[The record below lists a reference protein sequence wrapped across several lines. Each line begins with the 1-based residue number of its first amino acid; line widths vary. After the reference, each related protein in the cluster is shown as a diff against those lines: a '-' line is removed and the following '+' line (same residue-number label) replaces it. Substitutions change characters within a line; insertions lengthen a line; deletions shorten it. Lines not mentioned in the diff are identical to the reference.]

1 MLQLIFLDQK
11 KKLRKMSVFEKLDF
25 LCKNENTLKYV
36 FEFSFIIDQ
45 DPWCADGK
53 HHSFE
58 W

>member
-1 MLQLIFLDQK
+1 
-11 KKLRKMSVFEKLDF
+11 MSVFEKLDF
-25 LCKNENTLKYV
+25 LCKNENTLKYF